1 MKCTRNMVRSDTLSH
16 IFQYKLIFGNAGPF
30 VRIAPNHVSIAE
42 PDALGMIYGHGN
54 GALKSDFYDAFASI
68 GHGVFTTRD
77 RNDHTRKRK
86 MISHIFSQKSVSEF
100 EPQIRLYV
108 GQCIEQWDRLCEK
121 AVKGF
126 SGEDGEGGGTR
137 MVDCGSIVCLVS
149 CIL

>member
-1 MKCTRNMVRSDTLSH
+1 MKCTRNKVRSDTYSFSTSLYFEIQVHLFASH
-16 IFQYKLIFGNAGPF
+16 LTTFPLQ
-30 VRIAPNHVSIAE
+30 
-42 PDALGMIYGHGN
+42 PDALSKIYGHGN

-121 AVKGF
+121 AVKGL
-126 SGEDGEGGGTR
+126 SVKMAKADGGAR
-137 MVDCGSIVCLVS
+137 KVDCGSIVCLVS